1 MRVRTW
7 RNRRRSLGLLGG
19 ALFLAGATAVF
30 MVMAALAVLGLLVVA
45 LVGAVMCAERLVG
58 LLVPSYRRR
67 HRERYLTMPR
77 GLLRM
82 VRFGSGPA
90 GVIEA
95 RSYERHHET

>member
-1 MRVRTW
+1 
-7 RNRRRSLGLLGG
+7 
-19 ALFLAGATAVF
+19 